1 MSPVANETQTVAP
14 PPPAVSVM
22 RAMLWN
28 WWIVLIAVV
37 IFAGVG
43 ATLALVR
50 TPDYTATARLSVGRI
65 DITSPGAL
73 SGFAVATQAL
83 ATGYSRTVTSQA
95 VATEVSEK
103 TGISIKDVQ
112 SHVTA
117 TPIAESPVFRIEA
130 TSPDREQAI
139 ALANLSGRALIRYAA
154 KLNRDNPDTAR
165 LFAKYRQAVGEE
177 TAAEQ
182 ELLVAEEDLEEREIP
197 PVEKQVDRAA
207 ADLEAAELRAEA
219 FGRAYTSS
227 VQSQVATD
235 LVQMISPAI
244 DAESDKRSTFFIYT
258 FIGLVIGLFVGGALA
273 YWREWRLSVGAASRA
288 RGAESG

>member
-1 MSPVANETQTVAP
+1 MSPVVDEPRTIAP

-37 IFAGVG
+37 VCAGIG

-95 VATEVSEK
+95 VARKVSDQ
-103 TGISIKDVQ
+103 TGISVKDVQ

-117 TPIAESPVFRIEA
+117 TPVAESPVFRIEA
-130 TSPDREQAI
+130 SSPDREQAI
-139 ALANLSGRALIRYAA
+139 ALANLSGKALIRYAA
-154 KLNRDNPDTAR
+154 RLNRDNPDTAR

-177 TAAEQ
+177 TDAEQ
-182 ELLVAEEDLEEREIP
+182 ELRAAEEDAEEREIP
-197 PVEKQVDRAA
+197 PVEKQVARAE
-207 ADLEAAELRAEA
+207 ADLEAAELRSEA
-219 FGRAYTSS
+219 FGKAYTSS
-227 VQSQVATD
+227 VQGQIATD

-244 DAESDKRSTFFIYT
+244 DAESDKRSTFVIYT
-258 FIGLVIGLFVGGALA
+258 FIGLVIGLFLGGGLA
-273 YWREWRLSVGAASRA
+273 YWREWRLSVGAASRG
-288 RGAESG
+288 REAESG